1 MGVLIRN
8 RIFAQIKLPFS
19 GIFTYINEPFLLL
32 IKFKEYASKKNCLVK
47 KNPSR
52 RENMGNYIRHHK
64 YELSILGMP
73 WKKVSVIKDK
83 DMGQRGEAMDY
94 EGESFENL
102 DKKAWERMKQDK

>member
-1 MGVLIRN
+1 
-8 RIFAQIKLPFS
+8 
-19 GIFTYINEPFLLL
+19 
-32 IKFKEYASKKNCLVK
+32 
-47 KNPSR
+47 
-52 RENMGNYIRHHK
+52 MGNYIRHHK

-102 DKKAWERMKQDK
+102 DKKGVEKNETR

>member
-1 MGVLIRN
+1 
-8 RIFAQIKLPFS
+8 LPFF
-19 GIFTYINEPFLLL
+19 GIFTYINEPFPLL
-32 IKFKEYASKKNCLVK
+32 ITFKEYALRQICLVQ

-52 RENMGNYIRHHK
+52 RENMDKYIRHHK

-83 DMGQRGEAMDY
+83 DTGQRGEAMDH

-102 DKKAWERMKQDK
+102 DKKAWERMK